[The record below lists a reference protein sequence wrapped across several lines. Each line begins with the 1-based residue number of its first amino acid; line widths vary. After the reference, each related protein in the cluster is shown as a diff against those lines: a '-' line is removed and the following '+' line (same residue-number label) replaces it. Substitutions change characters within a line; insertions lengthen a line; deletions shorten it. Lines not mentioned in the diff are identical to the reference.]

1 MSKRESISR
10 YNLIIKKLRKL
21 PCTFD
26 EIADYLSRESELQS
40 YNFNV
45 SKRTFQ
51 RDLDDIRSL
60 FNIDIQYDFSGKV
73 YSINNEEQQEVND
86 RILEAFDTFNALNV
100 SDRLSKYIHFEKR
113 RPQGTENLY
122 GLLHSI
128 KNGFQINFSYQKFWD
143 DVAEKRSFEPYALKE
158 FKNRWYV
165 IGKDLKDEKIKS
177 FALDRLTD
185 LHITKRAFKYP
196 KDFDI
201 EEYYKHCFGIISPN
215 GSKPQEIILSFDPIQ
230 GKYIK
235 SLPLHESQ
243 IVILETKSELQIKL
257 FLCVTFDFELELL
270 SYGENVKVLNPKSL
284 ADRIRCE
291 HQKAFKLY

>member
-86 RILEAFDTFNALNV
+86 ASPRNSEQDKGALLRRCRCCSRRSGLNLTCFYTVFASWTF
-100 SDRLSKYIHFEKR
+100 LS
-113 RPQGTENLY
+113 
-122 GLLHSI
+122 
-128 KNGFQINFSYQKFWD
+128 
-143 DVAEKRSFEPYALKE
+143 
-158 FKNRWYV
+158 
-165 IGKDLKDEKIKS
+165 
-177 FALDRLTD
+177 
-185 LHITKRAFKYP
+185 
-196 KDFDI
+196 
-201 EEYYKHCFGIISPN
+201 
-215 GSKPQEIILSFDPIQ
+215 
-230 GKYIK
+230 
-235 SLPLHESQ
+235 
-243 IVILETKSELQIKL
+243 
-257 FLCVTFDFELELL
+257 
-270 SYGENVKVLNPKSL
+270 
-284 ADRIRCE
+284 
-291 HQKAFKLY
+291 